1 MEIERKFLISK
12 FPDLP
17 ICEQFNVFQFY
28 IATSPVEVRVR
39 SQEKDGDIR
48 YILTFK
54 SEGELSRRE
63 LEINITEQIFNKLL
77 LFVDKPAIHKI
88 FKTYKLDGDLLLEC
102 SLVDYNTDT
111 EFMYAEIEFKTEELA
126 NQFDKNSLPFL
137 LDEVTYDDYYKMKN
151 YWNRRKNIIINDGRV
166 VDYEVH
172 QLKNSNIKL

>member
-1 MEIERKFLISK
+1 MSIEIERKFLISN

-28 IATSPVEVRVR
+28 ISTNPIEVRAR
-39 SQEKDGDIR
+39 SQEKDDDIK
-48 YILTFK
+48 YVLTFK
-54 SEGELSRRE
+54 GKGELSRRE
-63 LEINITEQIFNKLL
+63 YEMNIDREAFNELL
-77 LFVDKPAIHKI
+77 SFVDKPAIHKI

-111 EFMYAEIEFKTEELA
+111 EFMYAEIEFETEELA

-151 YWNRRKNIIINDGRV
+151 YWNRKDV
-166 VDYEVH
+166 
-172 QLKNSNIKL
+172 